1 MTAYRD
7 TFGLLL
13 NFARQRLGK
22 EPSTLNLEDL
32 SASFI
37 SSFLVHLATDRRNG
51 PRSCNQRLSAIRSF
65 FRYVA
70 CSEPTHADQIR
81 QVLAIPNRRYD
92 RALVPYLTEEE
103 VDALLNA
110 TDRSRLLGRR
120 DYALILLAVSTGL
133 RVAEITGLRWD
144 DVQFEGGPH
153 VRCCGKGRKE
163 RCTPLTKD
171 VARVIQ
177 AWHKESRPD
186 NKRQF
191 VFLSSRGGRLS
202 RDGVQY
208 ALTKYSKLASKNC
221 SSLNSKRIS
230 PHVLRHTTAMFL
242 LHSNLDRS
250 LIALWLGHERLET
263 TQVYIDADLK
273 LKEKILEKTSMTSA
287 THRRFRPT
295 DQLLD
300 FLKSL

>member
-13 NFARQRLGK
+13 SFARQRLGK
-22 EPSTLNLEDL
+22 EPSSLKLEDL
-32 SASFI
+32 SASLI
-37 SSFLVHLATDRRNG
+37 SSFLMHLAADRRNG

-92 RALVPYLTEEE
+92 RTLVPYLIEEE
-103 VDALLNA
+103 VEALLNA
-110 TDRSRLLGRR
+110 TDRNQRLGRR

-133 RVAEITGLRWD
+133 RVAEITGLRWE
-144 DVQFEGGPH
+144 DVQFEGSPH

-177 AWHKESRPD
+177 AWHRESRPE
-186 NKRQF
+186 KGQF
-191 VFLSSRGGRLS
+191 VFSSSRGGRFS

-208 ALTKYSKLASKNC
+208 ILSKYSKLASKHC
-221 SSLNSKRIS
+221 PSLNNKRIS

-242 LHSNLDRS
+242 LHSNVDRS

-295 DQLLD
+295 DQLLE